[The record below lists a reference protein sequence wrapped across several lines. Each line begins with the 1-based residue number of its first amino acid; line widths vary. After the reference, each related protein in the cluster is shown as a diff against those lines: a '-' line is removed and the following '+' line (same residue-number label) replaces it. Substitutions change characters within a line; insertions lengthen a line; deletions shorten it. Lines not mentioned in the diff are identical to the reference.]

1 MRGSTDLGAI
11 RAHQE
16 LLKRHERELKAFDE
30 SLGAFH
36 ERFDP
41 LGQKKRGDDGLP
53 SGAPYDQVERR
64 MARPARIEL
73 AAPRLGGGCSIR

>member
-1 MRGSTDLGAI
+1 MRGTTDLSAI

-36 ERFDP
+36 ERFGP
-41 LGQKKRGDDGLP
+41 LGQKKRAEED
-53 SGAPYDQVERR
+53 
-64 MARPARIEL
+64 
-73 AAPRLGGGCSIR
+73 